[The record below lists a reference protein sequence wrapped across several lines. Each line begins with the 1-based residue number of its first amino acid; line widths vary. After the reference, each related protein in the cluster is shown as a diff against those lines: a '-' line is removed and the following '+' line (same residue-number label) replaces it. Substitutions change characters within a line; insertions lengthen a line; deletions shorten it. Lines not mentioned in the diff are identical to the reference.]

1 MTDEKL
7 TQEIIDLVSY
17 HSGHKKE
24 KITLETSFFHDLRV
38 DGDDGDELITEFM
51 DKFKV
56 DTGSLEY
63 DRHFGSKGVNIRG
76 CLMFIPMLLFGVV
89 SLIFLPL
96 KKLKKIIGPNFEPLT
111 VQDMVDAAKAGK
123 WVLEYTPKPKK

>member
-7 TQEIIDLVSY
+7 TQEIVDLVSY
-17 HSGHKKE
+17 HSGYKKE
-24 KITLETSFFHDLRV
+24 KISLETSFFHDLGV
-38 DGDDGDELITEFM
+38 DRDDGNELITEFM

-56 DTGSLEY
+56 DIGSLEY
-63 DRHFGSKGVNIRG
+63 DRHFGSGGANIRG
-76 CLMFIPMLLFGVV
+76 CLMYIPLLLFGVV

-96 KKLKKIIGPNFEPLT
+96 KKLKKIISPNFERLT

-123 WVLEYTPKPKK
+123 WVLEYTPKPNK